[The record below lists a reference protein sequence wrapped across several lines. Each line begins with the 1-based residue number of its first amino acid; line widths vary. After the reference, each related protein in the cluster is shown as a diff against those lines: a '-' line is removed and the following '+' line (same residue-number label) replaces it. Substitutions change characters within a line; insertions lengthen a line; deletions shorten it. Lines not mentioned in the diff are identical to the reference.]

1 MYDEVK
7 YIYLK
12 SHPLF
17 ANAGEQHTKDAC
29 ALMKVRTIAK
39 GESINYGEGIYN
51 KIYLLIQGKI
61 KLSVCIL
68 RMLKN

>member
-1 MYDEVK
+1 MYEEVK

-17 ANAGEQHTKDAC
+17 ANSGEQLTKDAA

-39 GESINYGEGIYN
+39 GENINYGEGLTARSIF
-51 KIYLLIQGKI
+51 
-61 KLSVCIL
+61 
-68 RMLKN
+68 